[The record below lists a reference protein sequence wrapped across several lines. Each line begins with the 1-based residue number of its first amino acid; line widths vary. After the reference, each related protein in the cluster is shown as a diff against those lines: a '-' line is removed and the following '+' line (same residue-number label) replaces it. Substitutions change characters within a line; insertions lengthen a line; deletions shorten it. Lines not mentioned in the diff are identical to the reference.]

1 MYRSNPLRSTLN
13 PGYITGLD
21 MCKVCTEAVHSVALW
36 TRVTLQVWTCVKYV
50 PKQSIAQRFEHV
62 CKCKRMSSSPPHPTP
77 PHPIPCD
84 VCFYSGWKKCVL
96 WLQSVCAGDS
106 GKWLCAHVTPVCV
119 CGWMWVEKMM
129 QNCAC
134 VYLWLQSVCA
144 GNPLTIPQPDLLG
157 TQSEQFFH
165 SGEDSEMVGRCWKMF
180 LRPFEKLQS
189 CQVFFFAVCFGW
201 DVHWFSCSLGTI
213 HRGLLHITPLP
224 RYESPLTIEAVASVL
239 YCFTLLKPIINPSLP
254 LLPTRCNFQ
263 FCKALLA
270 TVAHERFRF
279 RLESPSAHVMS
290 SWWSLAGKRPHPRC
304 IYPSNPRWM
313 SKRMFIL
320 RA

>member
-1 MYRSNPLRSTLN
+1 MYRSSPLRSALN
-13 PGYITGLD
+13 
-21 MCKVCTEAVHSVALW
+21 MCASAKECH
-36 TRVTLQVWTCVKYV
+36 
-50 PKQSIAQRFEHV
+50 H
-62 CKCKRMSSSPPHPTP
+62 PHPTP
-77 PHPIPCD
+77 PHPTPP
-84 VCFYSGWKKCVL
+84 YPMWCVLLLWVEKMMQNCACVYL

-189 CQVFFFAVCFGW
+189 CQVFFFGCLFR
-201 DVHWFSCSLGTI
+201 LGSPLIFLFTG
-213 HRGLLHITPLP
+213 HHSPRITPLP

-239 YCFTLLKPIINPSLP
+239 YYFTLLKPIINPSLP

-263 FCKALLA
+263 FCEALLA

-279 RLESPSAHVMS
+279 RLESPSAHIMS